1 MFTGIIEAQGQI
13 RSIQAHGQDTRMG
26 FEVGAEFMNGV
37 SVGDSIAVNGVCLTA
52 IELGPDHFHA
62 DLSAETLGA
71 TTAAQ
76 WLVDQRVNLEPAL
89 TLAKPLGGHLVSGHV
104 DGIGHLRS
112 TAEDARSL
120 RMNFE
125 LPAALACYVA
135 RKGSI
140 TIDGISLTVNAIEGA
155 VFGVN
160 HDTRETCHNTS
171 IDQKSFNAAPA
182 EVPNGSGGD
191 SHAKYGMEPHAQPH
205 DRTKRLWKL

>member
-125 LPAALACYVA
+125 LPAALARYVA

-160 HDTRETCHNTS
+160 IVPHTLSCTTLGQLQIGQPVNL
-171 IDQKSFNAAPA
+171 
-182 EVPNGSGGD
+182 EVD
-191 SHAKYGMEPHAQPH
+191 LIARYLE
-205 DRTKRLWKL
+205 RLLTASEESP